1 MESAGVLPVSSY
13 LLYHVPTLRATV
25 ILFAICQKGGWTRV
39 GRQRISPCYGKD
51 LWIGTLRFLV
61 DERVRK
67 NSRPS
72 TSIGNEYIRDAF
84 K

>member
-1 MESAGVLPVSSY
+1 MFSGVHPVSIY

-25 ILFAICQKGGWTRV
+25 ILFAICQKGDWTSV
-39 GRQRISPCYGKD
+39 GRQRISADYGKD

-61 DERVRK
+61 DECVRK

-72 TSIGNEYIRDAF
+72 TRIGNEYVRDAF
-84 K
+84 N